1 MKNKAVKTN
10 ITEEIKKTTEDLLSR
25 LQTEAT
31 VEMVEEVAPAC
42 AGREGETNYKV
53 SIQTPET
60 GLLIGYHGETL
71 NSLQLLLGVIIYK
84 KIKKW
89 VHIIVDVGNYRKM
102 REESIKEMVNRIV
115 SEVQTS
121 QKPVTLP
128 YLSPLERRI
137 VHMMLADHKTV
148 VSESIGEGKDRL
160 LTIRPR

>member
-1 MKNKAVKTN
+1 MKSKTTKNN
-10 ITEEIKKTTEDLLSR
+10 IVEEIKKTTEELLAK

-31 VEMVEEVAPAC
+31 VEVIEEEAPAC
-42 AGREGETNYKV
+42 AGREGEINYKV
-53 SIQTPET
+53 NVQTPET

-84 KIKKW
+84 KINKW
-89 VHIIVDVGNYRKM
+89 VHIIVDIGNYRKM

-115 SEVQTS
+115 GEVEVS

-137 VHMMLADHKTV
+137 VHMMLTDHKTV
-148 VSESIGEGKDRL
+148 ASESTGEGKDRL
-160 LTIRPR
+160 LSIRPR

>member
-1 MKNKAVKTN
+1 MKNKTSKNKTSKN
-10 ITEEIKKTTEDLLSR
+10 KIVEEIKKTTEDLLTK
-25 LQTEAT
+25 LQTEAE
-31 VEMVEEVAPAC
+31 VVVIEEET
-42 AGREGETNYKV
+42 EGEINYKV

-89 VHIIVDVGNYRKM
+89 VHIIVDIGNYRKM

-115 SEVQTS
+115 GEVQTTH
-121 QKPVTLP
+121 QPVTLP

-137 VHMMLADHKTV
+137 VHMMLTDHKTV
-148 VSESIGEGKDRL
+148 VSESTGEGKDRL